1 MVDDLQRVMSIVCD
15 VGKISAVRPD
25 DDIYEAGFSSINA
38 LQLLIELE
46 SALEVSIPD
55 DRFINARSP
64 RAICAIIEQS
74 KQEQAAC

>member
-1 MVDDLQRVMSIVCD
+1 MVDDLQRVMSIVCE
-15 VGKISAVRPD
+15 VGKIAAVRPD
-25 DDIYEAGFSSINA
+25 DDIYDAGFSSVNA

-64 RAICAIIEQS
+64 RAICAVIEQS
-74 KQEQAAC
+74 RQEQAA